1 MNGYRNGNR
10 YLTVLFAALLALAAV
25 AVVASEGSD
34 AENVDFTN
42 MRESGFIENKT
53 GTLTIPIVNVGIAQD
68 VTVTI
73 KEESRTIATQVF
85 SVPEGTSEIGV
96 SFSLGSG
103 THTLNI
109 NVHFENYGTDFYNQ
123 HTTVVN
129 DDIWANVGTYIAIV
143 IVAIIVII
151 ILVVYMRARPNN
163 KPTTTF
169 TQLEEEKKAAANKPA
184 ESKAPSKTEKIKYTS
199 SRRK

>member
-10 YLTVLFAALLALAAV
+10 YLAVLFAAFMALAAV
-25 AVVASEGSD
+25 AVVASENSD
-34 AENVDFTN
+34 AESVTWDSV
-42 MRESGFIENKT
+42 RDSGFTENKN
-53 GTLTIPIVNVGIAQD
+53 GTLTIPIDVGSAQD
-68 VTVTI
+68 VTVTV
-73 KEESRTIATQVF
+73 KEESRTVATQVF
-85 SVPEGTSEIGV
+85 SVAEGGSDIAI

-109 NVHFENYGTDFYNQ
+109 
-123 HTTVVN
+123 TVLFADSTSLSGQYTLSVKE
-129 DDIWANVGTYIAIV
+129 DIWANVGTYIAIV
-143 IVAIIVII
+143 IVAIVVII

-184 ESKAPSKTEKIKYTS
+184 ESKAPSKTEKIKYPS